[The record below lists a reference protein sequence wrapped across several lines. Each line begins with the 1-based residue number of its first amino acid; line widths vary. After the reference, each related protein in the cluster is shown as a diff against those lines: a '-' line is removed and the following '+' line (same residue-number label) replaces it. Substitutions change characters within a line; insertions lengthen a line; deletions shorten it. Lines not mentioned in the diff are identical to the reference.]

1 MTHIPYRYDHYTWP
15 ELGEVARRQPVV
27 ILPIGSVE
35 DHGPHLPLDVDNFL
49 IGSICEE
56 AARRADGE
64 ILLMPPI
71 PYGFET
77 HHMDFTGTIDIQME
91 HLLHFVLDVTKSV
104 AHHGFKRILIADG
117 HGSNMPIL
125 ELVARRTVLET
136 DSLCAAFIWPSL
148 ALKEIRAVRQSGRGG
163 MSHAGELETSVYLHL
178 DKERVQMQKA
188 KKETGMPP
196 SDFIWMD
203 LTDGPPVRFM
213 DHWTRF
219 SKSGVN
225 GDPTLATAEKGKVVF
240 EAVVTNLLRLVREF
254 KQRPRGERTDYHTIR
269 WDEHDPA
276 KKTD

>member
-1 MTHIPYRYDHYTWP
+1 MARIDYLYEHYTWP

-49 IGSICEE
+49 IWSICEE
-56 AARRADGE
+56 AARRANGE
-64 ILLMPPI
+64 ILLMPTI

-148 ALKEIRAVRQSGRGG
+148 ALKEIRAVRESGRGG
-163 MSHAGELETSVYLHL
+163 MSHACELETSVYLHL
-178 DKERVQMQKA
+178 DQERVQMQKA
-188 KKETGMPP
+188 RKETGMPP

-203 LTDGPPVRFM
+203 LIDGPPIRFM

-225 GDPTLATAEKGKVVF
+225 GDPTLATAEKGKLIF

-254 KQRPRGERTDYHTIR
+254 RQRPRGERTDYHTVR
-269 WDEHDPA
+269 
-276 KKTD
+276 